1 MNLFTHV
8 NAQTVAETST
18 ALAKGKTSVIAG
30 GTDLLCYLRN
40 MCSPNPPAT
49 VINIKTIV
57 PSLAYIKEE
66 GGMLKVGA
74 TTTLDAI
81 AASTVVKGN
90 YAALAQAA
98 LAVASPELRNTG
110 TIGGNISQKVRCP
123 YFRFEY
129 NEFPCLRKNNSG
141 LCYALSGVNTTHSI
155 FGAVNGCVATCPSDI
170 APVLVAMNAKIIT
183 SKKPAGWTAAEFF
196 VIPNVADVRRE
207 QINAL
212 DTGEVIT
219 EIQVPTPAAGT
230 KSAYLKWAFRKAID
244 FPNVSVAV
252 MATTAAGVIS
262 SASIVL
268 GGVYAQPRVATAA
281 QDSIKGKAIDV
292 TTAAAAGDAAATG
305 TIALPASGTPTN
317 KYKIQITKVYVKKAL
332 LAVK

>member
-8 NAQTVAETST
+8 NAQTVAEAGT
-18 ALAKGKTSVIAG
+18 ALASGKTSVIAG

-40 MCSPNPPAT
+40 MCSPNPP
-49 VINIKTIV
+49 VKVVNIKTV
-57 PSLAYIKEE
+57 TPSLNYIKEE

-81 AASTVVKGN
+81 AASALVKGA
-90 YAALAQAA
+90 YTALAQAA
-98 LAVASPELRNTG
+98 QAVASPELRNTG
-110 TIGGNISQKVRCP
+110 TIGGNICQKVRCP

-129 NEFPCLRKNNSG
+129 NEFPCLRKSSSG
-141 LCYALSGVNTTHSI
+141 LCYALAGVNTTHSI

-170 APVLVAMNAKIIT
+170 APVLVAMNASIVT
-183 SKKPAGWTAAEFF
+183 NKKTWSAADFF
-196 VIPNVADVRRE
+196 VVPSSNDVRRE

-212 DTGEVIT
+212 EADEIVT

-230 KSAYLKWAFRKAID
+230 KSAYMKWAFRKAID

-252 MATTAAGVIS
+252 MATSAAGAVS

-268 GGVYAQPRVATAA
+268 GGVYGVPRVATAA
-281 QDSIKGKAIDV
+281 QDSIKGKAIDA

-305 TIALPASGTPTN
+305 SIALATPNVPNN
-317 KYKIQITKVYVKKAL
+317 KYKIQIAKVYVKKAL